1 VVYILLERILIQAGE
16 HVMARDEDLELND
29 DNENNPEGKKFN
41 KKPIIIIAILV
52 LLGTGIGVGAYF
64 LLGNNTEATSTE
76 TTGEGE
82 ATVPDEVVDNKKAK
96 SEAIYVP
103 ISEPILVQIQ
113 GKKKARMLQV
123 KISFLVRSSVAEVA
137 TQKHMPLIKNNLIMY
152 FSAANSEN
160 LVTAE
165 GKVALKDGA
174 LKVVQDLLKEQTG
187 KIQVEQLLFTGFV
200 MQ

>member
-1 VVYILLERILIQAGE
+1 
-16 HVMARDEDLELND
+16 MARDEDLELND

-82 ATVPDEVVDNKKAK
+82 PTVPDEVVDNKKAK

>member
-1 VVYILLERILIQAGE
+1 MVYILLERILIQAGE

>member
-1 VVYILLERILIQAGE
+1 
-16 HVMARDEDLELND
+16 MARDEDLELND

-52 LLGTGIGVGAYF
+52 ILGTGIGVGAYF
-64 LLGNNTEATSTE
+64 LLGNNTAATSTE

-82 ATVPDEVVDNKKAK
+82 PTVPDEVVDNKKAK